1 MHIPRA
7 MQQFVADLLKNP
19 VSTCIDSPTS
29 AESLDELSNVLQK
42 TTRMQK
48 RVGPSQRAYENIK
61 ALACYQMSKP
71 LAEHLLKDCTIRG
84 KYPYQKIMLKNTQLG
99 MVTEERGLISLTM
112 EGGKRLASA
121 EQYWIEIFDDFPLKG
136 SVFVPGIKDAD
147 ESIRIG
153 DEVLVRKNKCL
164 CGVGVALMNGTE
176 MKELTHGE
184 AVKIRHH
191 I

>member
-1 MHIPRA
+1 MH
-7 MQQFVADLLKNP
+7 
-19 VSTCIDSPTS
+19 
-29 AESLDELSNVLQK
+29 
-42 TTRMQK
+42 K

-71 LAEHLLKDCTIRG
+71 LAEHLLNDCTIRG
-84 KYPYQKIMLKNTQLG
+84 KYPYQKIMQKNTQIG

-112 EGGKRLASA
+112 EGGERLASA
-121 EQYWIEIFDDFPLKG
+121 EQYWVEIFDDFTLKG
-136 SVFVPGIKDAD
+136 SVFAPGVKNAD

-153 DEVLVRKNKCL
+153 DEVIIRKNTKL
-164 CGVGVALMNGTE
+164 CGVGVALMNGKE
-176 MKELTHGE
+176 MVESRHGE